1 MAKKLVVE
9 AAVKMAL
16 VANRLVVVAEVPV
29 AFRKVKFWR
38 VEEPVTKRLE
48 KLAEPPNTGR
58 PSDEVP
64 VKV

>member
-1 MAKKLVVE
+1 MAKKLVDE
-9 AAVKMAL
+9 AAVKTAL
-16 VANRLVVVAEVPV
+16 VEKKLVVVAEVPV
-29 AFRKVKFWR
+29 AFWKVKFCR
-38 VEEPVTKRLE
+38 VVEPVTKRVE